1 MRRLRAISGLA
12 PYRVGHAFL
21 HETGPCHAAQLHR
34 LRIAGLLGVAHALP
48 DETDPCHADQRLRLR
63 IDRLRSAGFLGVAE
77 RLLGPKGSRPLLLRF
92 LGLAPCC
99 RLSARFCLA
108 PLLLRFDSIEPLL
121 LASIGTY
128 A

>member
-1 MRRLRAISGLA
+1 MAARRCCSAPVALRCASA
-12 PYRVGHAFL
+12 HRVGHAFL

-34 LRIAGLLGVAHALP
+34 LRIAGFLGVAHAIP
-48 DETDPCHADQRLRLR
+48 DETDPCHAAQLHRLR
-63 IDRLRSAGFLGVAE
+63 IASFLGVAA

-99 RLSARFCLA
+99 RLSLRFCLA
-108 PLLLRFDSIEPLL
+108 LLLRFDSSEPLL
-121 LASIGTY
+121 LTSIGTY